1 MGDIKS
7 IHSGFD
13 NNILKL
19 LISDLSKNGFVKSEP
34 AKESNAWGIAHV
46 SSPNWLLHEITLWQV
61 IPSLEDIV
69 SW

>member
-34 AKESNAWGIAHV
+34 AKESNA
-46 SSPNWLLHEITLWQV
+46 
-61 IPSLEDIV
+61 
-69 SW
+69 